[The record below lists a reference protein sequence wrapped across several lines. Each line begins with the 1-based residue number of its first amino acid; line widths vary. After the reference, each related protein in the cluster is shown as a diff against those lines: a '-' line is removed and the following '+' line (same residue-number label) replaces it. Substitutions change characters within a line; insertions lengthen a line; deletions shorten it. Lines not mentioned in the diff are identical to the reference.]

1 MGAIQGNKCINLWT
15 GRGLSRVK
23 QGKHTLLSDVLDK
36 TMPKD
41 TRKPEQQSSTS
52 AKRWGDKKK
61 QIFFPILFSFSA

>member
-41 TRKPEQQSSTS
+41 TRKPEQQSRTS
-52 AKRWGDKKK
+52 AKRWGDRQK
-61 QIFFPILFSFSA
+61 QIFFLILFSFSA